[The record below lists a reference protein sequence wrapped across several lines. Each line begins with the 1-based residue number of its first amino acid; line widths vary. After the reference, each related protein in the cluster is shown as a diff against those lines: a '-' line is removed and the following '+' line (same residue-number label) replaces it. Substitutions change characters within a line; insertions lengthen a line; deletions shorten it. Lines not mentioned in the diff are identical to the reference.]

1 MRVIVSIIELLKYV
15 LLGLVQGVTEVLPIS
30 SSGHVAIFQ
39 QILNIRADEG
49 FLFLIL
55 INFGSL
61 VSILFYFRKLI
72 LHYINSFV
80 YFIFVPSSRN
90 DSHEG
95 FYNVIKIIIGIIPAA
110 FVGYFIASTVDAFY
124 QDHYLLIVGAGLL
137 FTATVLYLVRNKSS
151 VNGRQTIT
159 FADAF
164 FIGVFQTLAI
174 IPGISRSA
182 ITTSSGLHRK
192 MSMETS
198 LNFSFMLYIPLSIG
212 SFLHYL
218 SHIINLDDISVLGI
232 NPSEPYQIIYY
243 FAAMLTSVFATWYS
257 LKFMYILYR
266 KGKLL
271 PFALYTFTIGIIVFL
286 IGIVTYI

>member
-1 MRVIVSIIELLKYV
+1 MSIIELLKYI
-15 LLGLVQGVTEVLPIS
+15 LLGFVQGVTEVLPIS

-39 QILNIRADEG
+39 QILNVRADEG

-61 VSILFYFRKLI
+61 ISILLYFRKLI
-72 LHYINSFV
+72 FHYISSFI
-80 YFIFVPSSRN
+80 YYIFVPSSRN
-90 DSHEG
+90 DTNEG
-95 FYNVIKIIIGIIPAA
+95 FYVVIKIFIGIIPAA
-110 FVGYFIASTVDAFY
+110 FVGYFVASTVDAFY
-124 QDHYLLIVGAGLL
+124 QNYYLLIVGAGLL

-159 FADAF
+159 FQDAF

-174 IPGISRSA
+174 VPGISRSG

-192 MSMETS
+192 MSMETA

-212 SFLHYL
+212 SFLRYILHVV
-218 SHIINLDDISVLGI
+218 NLDDLTLLGI

-243 FAAMLTSVFATWYS
+243 IAAMISSLLATWFS

-266 KGKLL
+266 RGKLL
-271 PFALYTFTIGIIVFL
+271 PFALYTFAIGLFVFL